1 MRSPSVCW
9 LIGSSLLVAAC
20 AGPGR
25 KAVEA
30 PPVAPPRPSASTEA
44 VRPPSDAPWDQRVKL
59 GRPYEVLGQRYTPR
73 DERSF
78 EEVGVASWYGP
89 TFHGRLTANGE
100 IFDEGDL
107 SAAHRTLPLPSYVEV
122 TNLDNGRSVVLRI
135 NDRGPFASDRVID
148 LSRRA
153 AQLLDSERAGLARVR
168 VRRVTPTA
176 EQVAALRPG
185 WWDRGG
191 WQGLALAAAQAGGGS
206 AAARPAAPAS
216 VRPAPDAVAVAA
228 ARPPVPGAPNAA
240 AAPGSQATGTP
251 LAGAAPAGG
260 SGRAPAL
267 PAPVATGFLVQVAAF
282 ADPGRAAWL
291 AGWAGEIAQAQVE
304 RGADGLSRV
313 RLGPF
318 ADEVAARAVLERVR
332 AAGYP
337 AAWLVRPAAAPLG

>member
-1 MRSPSVCW
+1 MRLPSVCW

-30 PPVAPPRPSASTEA
+30 PSAAPQRPSASAEA

-73 DERSF
+73 DERNF

-100 IFDEGDL
+100 IFDEGDV

-122 TNLDNGRSVVLRI
+122 TNLDTGRSLVLRV

-176 EQVAALRPG
+176 EQVAALRPA

-191 WQGLALAAAQAGGGS
+191 WQGLALASAQAGGATVATG
-206 AAARPAAPAS
+206 PAAPAS
-216 VRPAPDAVAVAA
+216 SASGPASLAAVRSPAP
-228 ARPPVPGAPNAA
+228 GGTAA
-240 AAPGSQATGTP
+240 AAGVGSRAVGAP
-251 LAGAAPAGG
+251 LAGALPAGG
-260 SGRAPAL
+260 SGSPAIS
-267 PAPVATGFLVQVAAF
+267 PEAGVSGFMVQVAAF
-282 ADPGRAAWL
+282 SDRGRAAWL
-291 AGWAGEIAQAQVE
+291 AGWAGEIAPARVE

-318 ADEVAARAVLERVR
+318 ADEAAARAVLERVR

-337 AAWLVRPAAAPLG
+337 AAWLVRPAAVPLG